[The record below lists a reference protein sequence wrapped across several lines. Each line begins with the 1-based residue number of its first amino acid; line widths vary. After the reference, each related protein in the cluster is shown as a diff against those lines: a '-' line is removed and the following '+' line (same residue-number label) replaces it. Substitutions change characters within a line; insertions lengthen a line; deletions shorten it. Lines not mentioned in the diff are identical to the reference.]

1 MIPFNYLRK
10 GEGKL
15 ASDNHGI
22 TLFAEKRKDKIIQ
35 EQLERERIKDD
46 DKSTK

>member
-35 EQLERERIKDD
+35 EQLEREKK
-46 DKSTK
+46 KSAK